1 MSQVCSFFVHDTS
14 VIDFGDQ
21 RLRPYMVDMTD
32 IKSFHEGLP
41 SLAEFEGLTEQAWQ
55 ALPQVFRDSCGQID
69 LFVADF
75 ADSETLAAVGLDN
88 KHQLSGV
95 YVGVDLT
102 RKSHGNPMPHPA
114 RVTLFRGPILAE
126 WVARG
131 DVTLQRL
138 ISHVLVHEIGHH
150 FGFSDEAMH
159 AIESHD

>member
-1 MSQVCSFFVHDTS
+1 
-14 VIDFGDQ
+14 VIGFGVQQD
-21 RLRPYMVDMTD
+21 RPYMGGMSKFDN
-32 IKSFHEGLP
+32 IHGELP

-55 ALPQVFRDSCGQID
+55 ALPKLFRDSCGQID
-69 LFVADF
+69 LFVADY
-75 ADSETLAAVGLDN
+75 ADSETLAALNLDN
-88 KHQLSGV
+88 KFQLSGV

-102 RKSHGNPMPHPA
+102 RRSHGNPMPYPA

-126 WVARG
+126 WASRG

-159 AIESHD
+159 DIEAHS